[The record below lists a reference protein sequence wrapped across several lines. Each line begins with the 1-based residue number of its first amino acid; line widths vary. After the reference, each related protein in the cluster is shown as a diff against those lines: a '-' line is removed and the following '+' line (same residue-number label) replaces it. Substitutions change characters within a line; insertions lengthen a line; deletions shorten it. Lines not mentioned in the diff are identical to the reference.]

1 MSKQPSPWMRRVG
14 SAALFATLG
23 ATIIGF
29 GVAGA
34 VDGGS
39 SSTTTPS
46 ATSADAGHHRG
57 GQLNLTDE
65 QKTCLTDAG
74 ITKPA
79 EGTKPTQ
86 AERDAFKAAAQ
97 TCGITLPTRPDHAG
111 RELNLTDAQKTCLTD
126 AGITKP
132 AEGTKP
138 TQAERDAF
146 KAAAQTCGITLP
158 TRPDHAGR
166 ELNLTDEQKTCLT
179 EAGITKPAEGTKPT
193 QAERDA
199 FKAAAEAC
207 GVTPPARP
215 SAGPGLGAPDEAPGM
230 GGRFGDGHG
239 PGGRFGRGP
248 GDGDHF
254 NGPGPSGSTG
264 STGTDGAPVEPTSG
278 S

>member
-1 MSKQPSPWMRRVG
+1 MSKQPSPWLRRVG

-39 SSTTTPS
+39 SSTSSTTPS
-46 ATSADAGHHRG
+46 AAEAAPHHGRG
-57 GQLNLTDE
+57 LNLTDT
-65 QKTCLTDAG
+65 QKTCLTEAG
-74 ITKPA
+74 ITKP
-79 EGTKPTQ
+79 EGRPTQ
-86 AERDAFKAAAQ
+86 AERDAFKAAAE
-97 TCGITLPTRPDHAG
+97 TCGITLPTRPENAG
-111 RELNLTDAQKTCLTD
+111 GRLNLTDT
-126 AGITKP
+126 
-132 AEGTKP
+132 
-138 TQAERDAF
+138 
-146 KAAAQTCGITLP
+146 
-158 TRPDHAGR
+158 
-166 ELNLTDEQKTCLT
+166 QKTCLT

-199 FKAAAEAC
+199 FKAAAETC
-207 GVTPPARP
+207 GITPPARP
-215 SAGPGLGAPDEAPGM
+215 SAEPGLGAPDEAPGM

-254 NGPGPSGSTG
+254 DGPGPSGPA
-264 STGTDGAPVEPTSG
+264 GTNGAPVEPTSG

>member
-1 MSKQPSPWMRRVG
+1 MRRVG

-39 SSTTTPS
+39 SSTSSTTPS
-46 ATSADAGHHRG
+46 AAEAAPHHGRG
-57 GQLNLTDE
+57 LNLTDT
-65 QKTCLTDAG
+65 QKTCLTEAG
-74 ITKPA
+74 ITKP
-79 EGTKPTQ
+79 EGRPTQ
-86 AERDAFKAAAQ
+86 AERDAFKAAAE
-97 TCGITLPTRPDHAG
+97 TCGITLPTRPENAG
-111 RELNLTDAQKTCLTD
+111 GRLNLTDTQKTCLTE

-132 AEGTKP
+132 EGRP
-138 TQAERDAF
+138 TQAERDAC
-146 KAAAQTCGITLP
+146 KAAAETCGITLP
-158 TRPDHAGR
+158 TRPENAGGR
-166 ELNLTDEQKTCLT
+166 LNLTDTQKTCLT
-179 EAGITKPAEGTKPT
+179 EGGITKPAEGTKPT

-199 FKAAAEAC
+199 FKAAAETC
-207 GVTPPARP
+207 GITPPARP
-215 SAGPGLGAPDEAPGM
+215 SAEPGLGAPDEAPGM

-254 NGPGPSGSTG
+254 DGPGPSGPA
-264 STGTDGAPVEPTSG
+264 GTNGAPVEPTSG

>member
-1 MSKQPSPWMRRVG
+1 MDPHDDLASKSAGTRDTDKQPSHLTPQPKRYGMSKQPSPWMRRVG

-39 SSTTTPS
+39 TSTSTPS
-46 ATSADAGHHRG
+46 APSSESRPDKAGHHHG
-57 GQLNLTDE
+57 G
-65 QKTCLTDAG
+65 
-74 ITKPA
+74 
-79 EGTKPTQ
+79 
-86 AERDAFKAAAQ
+86 R
-97 TCGITLPTRPDHAG
+97 
-111 RELNLTDAQKTCLTD
+111 
-126 AGITKP
+126 
-132 AEGTKP
+132 
-138 TQAERDAF
+138 
-146 KAAAQTCGITLP
+146 
-158 TRPDHAGR
+158 
-166 ELNLTDEQKTCLT
+166 LNLTDEQKTCLT
-179 EAGITKPAEGTKPT
+179 EAGITKPEGRPT

-199 FKAAAEAC
+199 FKAAAETC
-207 GVTPPARP
+207 GITLPARP
-215 SAGPGLGAPDEAPGM
+215 TAEPGLGAPDEAPGM

-254 NGPGPSGSTG
+254 DGPGPSGPSGSTG